1 MGASQAQSCRRDAR
15 PSLRAA
21 LRGRIA
27 RFIHKLGAV
36 PSRMEAIT
44 CHSRKVDVSQ
54 HGRLDLVS
62 QSSAGRCESNA
73 DAPTGLLRT
82 NDSTCSLSNDAL
94 ACGGSDRTSLRVFRS
109 L

>member
-1 MGASQAQSCRRDAR
+1 MPKQQ
-15 PSLRAA
+15 
-21 LRGRIA
+21 
-27 RFIHKLGAV
+27 
-36 PSRMEAIT
+36 
-44 CHSRKVDVSQ
+44 VDVSQ

-62 QSSAGRCESNA
+62 QSSTGRWESNT

-94 ACGGSDRTSLRVFRS
+94 ACGGGDRTSLRVFRG